1 MSFTRNSAE
10 LAEKAATRAI
20 TLLLGVYA
28 LALFAQAAGVIH
40 IA

>member
-1 MSFTRNSAE
+1 MNITRSSAE
-10 LAEKAATRAI
+10 LVERAATRAI
-20 TLLLGVYA
+20 TLVLGVYA